1 MSTNLGTGPMNL
13 IQEIVFIR
21 LYTRVFRTGILETK
35 VGGDSWQIY
44 CPSDE
49 TQSFLYSYR
58 SWLYE
63 TKPSEI
69 ARKEIPGLY
78 PIPSLS
84 NYLCEYLTKFYCNA
98 RWCDADRESWASLV
112 AKVAG
117 AHSLVDSKVTLT
129 QSEASWVNKLDVWS
143 GAIEIDPDTDER
155 LRSVIPHNFKVM
167 SGGLADDVVDEEVAR
182 EWADAARR
190 VSDEERMSLVDAMV
204 AIKRCGGDVEAAKT
218 WIKRRGK
225 WLR

>member
-13 IQEIVFIR
+13 VQEIVFIR

-35 VGGDSWQIY
+35 VGGDGWQIY

-117 AHSLVDSKVTLT
+117 AHSLVDSRVTLT

-155 LRSVIPHNFKVM
+155 LRSEIPHTIKIM
-167 SGGLADDVVDEEVAR
+167 S
-182 EWADAARR
+182 DAAT
-190 VSDEERMSLVDAMV
+190 SDITPESTALSLVEMGKQLRDTSGYGFAECV
-204 AIKRCGGDVEAAKT
+204 HAIKVNGMDADKALR
-218 WIKRRGK
+218 
-225 WLR
+225 WLRGRR